1 MINLDNGLDLSVKVK
16 EHVVFGDFNS
26 LDRNMYLIDRSAPTP
41 SEKEAIESIPFMQG
55 TFDFSMIMGERV
67 FANRSVSYTFH
78 LYEEDY
84 DTRKF
89 SQTAFENELMRKGR
103 VKLTDTYSPGYYFLG
118 KCTSVDT
125 QDDHEYNRLIV
136 SVEFDCYP
144 FKISTLAEGH
154 DLWDEINFELDWLQ
168 PVEFT
173 AKRTTFKPVSVG
185 QTVTIGAWAIA
196 YMGGKPVPKYALG
209 ERFKIKEARAST
221 WGVSKLEYLFVG
233 QTEWLSEQDV
243 VEAQNGVTT
252 INLYNSGTASIVPVI
267 TSDYPVS
274 ILFNGNTF
282 NVFKGISTSQ
292 QFRLEHGDNVMQIT
306 ANKLTTIEF
315 ELHKELI

>member
-1 MINLDNGLDLSVKVK
+1 MINLDNGLDMSIKVK

-26 LDRNMYLIDRSAPTP
+26 LERNMYLIDRSAPTP
-41 SEKEAIESIPFMQG
+41 SEKEVIESIPFMQG
-55 TFDFSMIMGERV
+55 AFDFSMIMGERV
-67 FANRSVSYTFH
+67 FTNRSVSYTFH

-125 QDDHEYNRLIV
+125 QDDHEYKRLIV

-154 DLWDEINFELDWLQ
+154 DIWDEINFELDWLQ

-173 AKRTTFKPVSVG
+173 AQRTTFKPVSVG
-185 QTVTIGAWAIA
+185 QKVTVGAWSTN
-196 YMGGKPVPKYALG
+196 YTGGEKIPQYALG
-209 ERFKIKEARAST
+209 ERFVVKEIKNVGS
-221 WGVSKLEYLFVG
+221 GPSKVSYYLDSLNK
-233 QTEWLSEQDV
+233 WLLEQDI
-243 VEAQNGVTT
+243 VEAQNGITK
-252 INLYNSGTASIVPVI
+252 INLYNSGTASIVPVV

-274 ILFNGNTF
+274 IIFNGNTF
-282 NVFKGISTSQ
+282 NVWRGISTSE
-292 QFRLEHGDNVMQIT
+292 QFRLNHGENVMEIT
-306 ANKLTTIEF
+306 ANQFTTINF

>member
-1 MINLDNGLDLSVKVK
+1 MINLDNGLDMSIKVK

-26 LDRNMYLIDRSAPTP
+26 LERNMYLIDRSAPTP

-55 TFDFSMIMGERV
+55 AFDFSMIMGERV
-67 FANRSVSYTFH
+67 FTNRSVSYTFH

-125 QDDHEYNRLIV
+125 QDDHEYKRLIV
-136 SVEFDCYP
+136 SAEFDCYP

-154 DLWDEINFELDWLQ
+154 DIWDEINFELDWLQ
-168 PVEFT
+168 PVGFT
-173 AKRTTFKPVSVG
+173 AQRTTFKPVSVG
-185 QTVTIGAWAIA
+185 QKVTVGAWSTN
-196 YMGGKPVPKYALG
+196 YTGGEKIPQYALG
-209 ERFKIKEARAST
+209 ERFVVKEIKNVGS
-221 WGVSKLEYLFVG
+221 GPSKVSYYLDSLNK
-233 QTEWLSEQDV
+233 WLLEQDI
-243 VEAQNGVTT
+243 VEAQNGITK
-252 INLYNSGTASIVPVI
+252 INLYNSGTASIVPIV
-267 TSDYPVS
+267 TSNYPVS
-274 ILFNGNTF
+274 IIFNGNTF
-282 NVFKGISTSQ
+282 NVWRGISTSE
-292 QFRLEHGDNVMQIT
+292 QFRLNHGENVMEIT
-306 ANKLTTIEF
+306 ANQFTTINF